1 VGRVVSSLVA
11 AIVKSSCAVATSC
24 TNFKDTNDEETNHN
38 PETPDVAGS
47 GKQNE
52 RDDTEI
58 FEGIDI

>member
-1 VGRVVSSLVA
+1 
-11 AIVKSSCAVATSC
+11 VATSC